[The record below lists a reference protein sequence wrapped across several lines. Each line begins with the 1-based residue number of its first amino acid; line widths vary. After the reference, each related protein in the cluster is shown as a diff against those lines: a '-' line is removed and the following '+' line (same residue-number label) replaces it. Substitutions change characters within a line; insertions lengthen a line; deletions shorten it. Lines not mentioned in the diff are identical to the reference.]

1 MTAIRIR
8 RKLDSETLHLPEL
21 KPLLGKIVEITVEE
35 QPTTVRDQFYAE
47 AGRLPETEE
56 AFKSQL
62 GTFRAWRNDS
72 QFEPYWPLLDKLIAR
87 PFDQVRLWA
96 ASAQAARN
104 LKDYDFEAWRDQ
116 REYHRNHASDHL
128 P

>member
-56 AFKSQL
+56 AFKSQHN
-62 GTFRAWRNDS
+62 TTQS
-72 QFEPYWPLLDKLIAR
+72 
-87 PFDQVRLWA
+87 VR
-96 ASAQAARN
+96 SVSVN
-104 LKDYDFEAWRDQ
+104 E
-116 REYHRNHASDHL
+116 
-128 P
+128 